1 MGPSNLMGIP
11 LMIAPSNRV
20 HGTMLDSHSGPDQ
33 LLDSHGYA
41 LCISYIVQSLGGE
54 TAKDYY
60 YYTENIYDCCQDQ
73 SRENSVGEEGGRY
86 EEDIMPLQ
94 ASPNIRGC
102 PHCDPLF
109 GVCEEGGECGCIAG
123 FRKLGKICIDVN
135 ECDQPNACPPNSR
148 CVNTMG
154 SFRCDCDAGF
164 SADGQCMVKKDKEHV
179 N

>member
-1 MGPSNLMGIP
+1 
-11 LMIAPSNRV
+11 MIETKQRRTITSTPRTSTAAANTKAVRTASVKRV
-20 HGTMLDSHSGPDQ
+20 AVT
-33 LLDSHGYA
+33 
-41 LCISYIVQSLGGE
+41 
-54 TAKDYY
+54 K
-60 YYTENIYDCCQDQ
+60 
-73 SRENSVGEEGGRY
+73 
-86 EEDIMPLQ
+86 

-164 SADGQCMVKKDKEHV
+164 SADGQCMVKKGELLLSNDIYRLRI
-179 N
+179 